1 MPSPRLFAPLLALL
15 AAGPVAAQDAVPP
28 HLTDYVSKDDGAFAW
43 KLAEKTE
50 TPAGTIYTLDLT
62 SQKWHGVVWT
72 HKLQVIVPKGIT
84 PKPTM
89 LLFNTGGTPGGSS
102 AAIALALAD
111 RIQSPIA
118 FLYGIPNQ
126 PIPEIGGNKKEDA
139 LIAETFVRY
148 LETKDP
154 TWPLLFPM
162 AKSLVKAMDAIQAF
176 AKQEWKFDVTHFV
189 VSGASKRGWTSWL
202 TAATGDKRVKAI
214 APMVIDTLNFQKQM
228 PHQLKSF
235 NGKYSEQIHDY
246 EERGLLPLP
255 DTTEAKQLWAMVDPW
270 VYRSKLT
277 LPKLL
282 IHGTNDP
289 YWAQDA
295 MNLYWDDLPGPK
307 WVCYV
312 PNAGHG
318 LRPEDK
324 PNQKGSKM
332 DPFPTQGIDALAAF
346 VRHQVIDNPM
356 PNLTWEHADGP
367 TGPVLRITSD
377 PPAKAIR
384 GFVATSDTRD
394 FRKSRWEPVK
404 SHGQPTAKA
413 ELTVTP
419 AAGKF
424 TAFLGEAEYEIGGL
438 RHTVSTQIRV
448 LEPKK

>member
-15 AAGPVAAQDAVPP
+15 AAGPVVAQDAVPP

-43 KLAEKTE
+43 KLADKTE

-84 PKPTM
+84 PKATM
-89 LLFNTGGTPGGSS
+89 LLFNTGGNPGGSS

-176 AKQEWKFDVTHFV
+176 AKQEWKFDVTGFV

-228 PHQLKSF
+228 PHQLTSF

-289 YWAQDA
+289 YW
-295 MNLYWDDLPGPK
+295 
-307 WVCYV
+307 C
-312 PNAGHG
+312 
-318 LRPEDK
+318 R
-324 PNQKGSKM
+324 
-332 DPFPTQGIDALAAF
+332 
-346 VRHQVIDNPM
+346 
-356 PNLTWEHADGP
+356 
-367 TGPVLRITSD
+367 
-377 PPAKAIR
+377 
-384 GFVATSDTRD
+384 TR
-394 FRKSRWEPVK
+394 
-404 SHGQPTAKA
+404 
-413 ELTVTP
+413 
-419 AAGKF
+419 
-424 TAFLGEAEYEIGGL
+424 
-438 RHTVSTQIRV
+438 
-448 LEPKK
+448 